1 MARIVTST
9 NVNTN
14 PPKSVDPA
22 AEALARSAVKWRV
35 KVEQEL
41 KGADFERT
49 LVRQTIDELPLQP
62 VYANCIEEECDSD
75 FAGCVEKGLDSLPG
89 QQPYIR
95 GRKKA
100 SGKRAW
106 TIMVAVDLAD
116 ADANAK
122 LHDDLA
128 GGADGIWLWAKQE
141 ADLAALP
148 RALKGVQPQACSWLL
163 TAPGDRGGELG
174 GRLSTAFSAWLAEQ
188 GVDAADVGMH
198 EPQDCLDTLRH
209 HMAGATES
217 QELAIAL
224 AMLVE
229 LLRTEEEQNRDL
241 ADVIPPLVMR
251 FGIARDT
258 FLELAKLRAARGLSL
273 RVLESCGLADAPVPA
288 IHAVTSPRT
297 LAKRDPWVNMLRA
310 TTQCFAAILGGAE
323 AITCLPYD
331 SIPGPASELGRRVAR
346 NTQLILDEECHLGDV
361 ADAGGGAYALEN
373 YTRMLA
379 EQAWKGFQEIEKLG
393 GYSAVTASG
402 WLADWLQQSHGER
415 REGIRKRKLPITGV
429 SEFANLDEVLPDSMR
444 PATPAGE
451 KQTAA
456 SDGEGGKA
464 NCHSGMAHHR
474 DSEEFEALRDWADQW
489 QQLHGVAPTVF
500 VHTLGD
506 VTQFGPR
513 LDFVRNFF
521 AAGGWR
527 VDVSDSV
534 EQFASSGAV
543 AACMCGLDESYEE
556 QGELA
561 APQLMM
567 MGAKR
572 ILQAGKGN
580 DGIYVGCNAWQ
591 ILNELKELHQQV
603 AAASIG
609 ASNQEAE

>member
-1 MARIVTST
+1 M
-9 NVNTN
+9 NTN
-14 PPKSVDPA
+14 PPKSGEPA

-35 KVEQEL
+35 KVDQEL
-41 KGADFERT
+41 KGADYERT
-49 LVRQTIDELPLQP
+49 LVRKTIDELPLQP
-62 VYANCIEEECDSD
+62 VYANCIEEESDSD
-75 FAGCVEKGLDSLPG
+75 FAGSVEQGLDSAPG
-89 QQPYIR
+89 QAPFVR
-95 GRKKA
+95 GRKAA

-122 LHDDLA
+122 LLEDLA
-128 GGADGIWLWAKQE
+128 GGADGIWLWAKKE
-141 ADLAALP
+141 ADLSALP
-148 RALKGVQPQACSWLL
+148 SALKGVQPQACNWLL
-163 TAPGDRGGELG
+163 TTPGDRGGELG
-174 GRLSTAFSAWLAEQ
+174 GRLSAAFADWLAEH
-188 GVDAADVGMH
+188 GVDAADVNMH
-198 EPQDCLDTLRH
+198 SPQDCLDTLRH

-229 LLRTEEEQNRDL
+229 LLRSVEEQGRDL
-241 ADVIPPLVMR
+241 ADVLPSLVMR

-258 FLELAKLRAARGLSL
+258 FLELAKLRTARGLSQ
-273 RVLESCGLADAPVPA
+273 RILEACDLAEAPVPA

-331 SIPGPASELGRRVAR
+331 SVPGPASELGRRVAR

-373 YTRMLA
+373 YTRLLA
-379 EQAWKGFQEIEKLG
+379 EQAWEGFQEIEKLG

-415 REGIRKRKLPITGV
+415 RERIRKRKMPITGV
-429 SEFANLDEVLPDSMR
+429 SEFANLDEVLPESMWPVA
-444 PATPAGE
+444 PAVEKPAA
-451 KQTAA
+451 T
-456 SDGEGGKA
+456 SDGERA
-464 NCHSGMAHHR
+464 NAKCHSGMAHHR

-489 QQLHGVAPTVF
+489 QHQHGAAPTVF
-500 VHTLGD
+500 VLTLGD
-506 VTQFGPR
+506 VTRFGPR

-521 AAGGWR
+521 AVGGWR
-527 VDVSDSV
+527 VEVSDLV

-580 DGIYVGCNAWQ
+580 DGIYVGCNAWR

-603 AAASIG
+603 AAAGAG
-609 ASNQEAE
+609 ASNQEVE

>member
-1 MARIVTST
+1 MAQ
-9 NVNTN
+9 
-14 PPKSVDPA
+14 
-22 AEALARSAVKWRV
+22 ARSAMNWRI
-35 KVEQEL
+35 KVDQEL
-41 KGADFERT
+41 KDADFERT
-49 LVRQTIDELPLQP
+49 LVRKTIDQLPLQP
-62 VYANCIEEECDSD
+62 VYANCLEEECDPE
-75 FAGCVEKGLDSLPG
+75 FAGCVEEGLASVPG
-89 QQPYIR
+89 QWPFIR
-95 GRKKA
+95 GRKNA
-100 SGKRAW
+100 SGQRAW

-122 LHDDLA
+122 LLEDLA
-128 GGADGIWLWAKQE
+128 GGADGIWLWAKTE
-141 ADLAALP
+141 ADLSALP
-148 RALKGVQPQACSWLL
+148 QALKGVQPQACKWLL
-163 TAPGDRGGELG
+163 TTPGDRGGELG
-174 GRLSTAFSAWLAEQ
+174 GRLSAAFADWLTNQ
-188 GVDAADVGMH
+188 GVATGDVNMH
-198 EPQDCLDTLRH
+198 APQDCLDTLRH

-229 LLRTEEEQNRDL
+229 LLRSAEEQGRDL
-241 ADVIPPLVMR
+241 ADVLPPLVMR

-258 FLELAKLRAARGLSL
+258 FLELAKLRAARGLSQRIL
-273 RVLESCGLADAPVPA
+273 KACDLTDAPVPA

-310 TTQCFAAILGGAE
+310 TTQCFAAILGGAD

-331 SIPGPASELGRRVAR
+331 SVPGPASELGRRVAR

-373 YTRMLA
+373 YTRLLT
-379 EQAWKGFQEIEKLG
+379 EQAWKGFQEIEKLS

-415 REGIRKRKLPITGV
+415 RERIRKRKMPITGV
-429 SEFANLDEVLPDSMR
+429 SEYSNLDEVLPESMR
-444 PATPAGE
+444 PVASADE
-451 KQTAA
+451 KLTAA
-456 SDGEGGKA
+456 RDGDPSAAQSSSE
-464 NCHSGMAHHR
+464 CHSGMAYHR
-474 DSEEFEALRDWADQW
+474 DAEEFEALRDWADQW
-489 QQLHGVAPTVF
+489 QLQHGAAPTVF
-500 VHTLGD
+500 VLTLGE
-506 VTQFGPR
+506 VTHFGPR

-534 EQFASSGAV
+534 EQFADSGAV

-561 APQLMM
+561 APHLMM

-591 ILNELKELHQQV
+591 VLNELKELYQQV
-603 AAASIG
+603 SAANAS
-609 ASNQEAE
+609 ANNQGVG